1 MHKRQ
6 GEWPLCRHSQC
17 GNVWVPGGEH
27 HVPAVGM
34 FSESRLLHVNFSL
47 FTFHSS
53 LFTIHFSLFTF
64 HYSLFTSEAKNL
76 SSLPS
81 DAANPF
87 IQRTFAIFIPPFIP
101 HISLTYLSL
110 HLSRRYAYVILDKG
124 VTGEIREGYV
134 RDKKNLSRAETPI
147 YKGISSDDG
156 RDGDI
161 FST

>member
-1 MHKRQ
+1 MSGSQAGNIMFPPWECLAKAASYTST
-6 GEWPLCRHSQC
+6 PHS
-17 GNVWVPGGEH
+17 
-27 HVPAVGM
+27 
-34 FSESRLLHVNFSL
+34 SL

-53 LFTIHFSLFTF
+53 LFTLHFSL
-64 HYSLFTSEAKNL
+64 AKRKNSHL
-76 SSLPS
+76 SRRMPQTPLYKGLLPFS
-81 DAANPF
+81 SHPS
-87 IQRTFAIFIPPFIP
+87 
-101 HISLTYLSL
+101 SLTYLSRHL
-110 HLSRRYAYVILDKG
+110 SRHLSRRYAYVILDKG